1 MKKKKT
7 TEKRGRDLLMVV
19 VIIVCLIFT
28 VNISLLGHE
37 YTEGVNEQ
45 AVARAQYC
53 AEEQALYF
61 NRAVDAYRN
70 RAEYLAAQLGSTA
83 DRIALLNRITD
94 CRPFLEGDARFRAVF
109 FLCGGTLY
117 DAQGEVCTEYPELAA
132 LATEEGTVLSRVFSY
147 KNSLMAIG
155 VSAPVAGPECDR
167 VICVYDRDILTVPVL
182 FTDTENLPACVS
194 LSAITMLCKHD
205 GRVLARR
212 VTDSDFAIGGDTAR
226 DGVLPTLLPDT
237 NDYRAAQNLI
247 AAGKNGSFTVQSSK
261 GDYILTVS
269 SFGQTGGGLFLL
281 SLYPTSAIYGDG
293 YRLVNSIWGSLIL
306 FAVVTAVM
314 VIFFAVRHLDLHR
327 RISKIALEN
336 EALSC
341 PTLTKFERDSRD
353 ILARNRA
360 TRFAMVILRVS
371 NYDFLAAQ
379 YAAGG
384 ENGLLMHLRNTCRNA
399 MLIDEVY
406 AYGSG
411 GEFWLLLHAR
421 DRRALSDRLSVLGH
435 AAADLP
441 LGGDG
446 TYRANISFSI
456 YEIDREQ
463 GDENVRAM
471 MDKVT
476 NARDASLGHNG
487 PLVLNYYSDLMHES
501 ALRRAEI
508 EGRMESALEKNEFHL
523 FYQPKYNMKSGTL
536 DGSEILVRWYDP
548 QIGNYRQ
555 PSEFLRVF
563 EETGFISKMD
573 RFIFYR
579 ACENIAKRLS
589 QRETV
594 YPVSVNVSRVT
605 AAQPDFVEYYTR
617 IKQKFGIRDRFLTL
631 EFTESFAYENYE
643 YLAGVIKELHT
654 AGFFCSL
661 DDFGSG
667 YSSFVPLKT
676 LEMDEIKL
684 DMALLAPGLSE
695 ERDDAILRSMIDM
708 LHGLGVKVTQEG
720 VGSQAD
726 FDRMAALGCDVIQ
739 GYYFAKPMKYTAYLE
754 FVGQNF
760 LPKDGA
766 VH

>member
-1 MKKKKT
+1 
-7 TEKRGRDLLMVV
+7 MVV

-28 VNISLLGHE
+28 VNISVLGRE

-45 AVARAQYC
+45 AAARAAFC

-61 NRAVDAYRN
+61 DRAVDPYRN
-70 RAEYLAAQLGSTA
+70 RAEYLAARVAPA
-83 DRIALLNRITD
+83 DSREDLSNRITD
-94 CRPFLEGDARFRAVF
+94 CMPFLEEDARFRAVF
-109 FLCGGTLY
+109 YLRDRVLY
-117 DAQGEVCTEYPELAA
+117 DARGDECTDYPDLIA
-132 LATEEGTVLSRVFSY
+132 LATQEGTVLSRVFPY
-147 KNSLMAIG
+147 KNSLAAVG
-155 VSAPVAGPECDR
+155 VSAPVAGTACDR
-167 VICVYDRDILTVPVL
+167 VICVYDRDILTAPVL
-182 FTDTENLPACVS
+182 FTDTEALPDCVS

-212 VTDSDFAIGGDTAR
+212 VTDDDFGIGGDTVR
-226 DGVLPTLLPDT
+226 DGVLPALLSDT
-237 NDYRAAQNLI
+237 DDYRAAQNLI
-247 AAGKNGSFTVQSSK
+247 AAGKNGTFTVQRGK
-261 GDYILTVS
+261 GDYILTIA
-269 SFGQTGGGLFLL
+269 SFGQAGGGLFLL

-293 YRLVNSIWGSLIL
+293 YRLVSSIWGSLIL

-314 VIFFAVRHLDLHR
+314 VIFFAVRHWDLHR
-327 RISKIALEN
+327 RITKIALEN

-341 PTLTKFERDSRD
+341 PTLTKFERESRD

-371 NYDFLAAQ
+371 NYDFLASQ
-379 YAAGG
+379 YGGGG
-384 ENGLLMHLRNTCRNA
+384 ENGILMHLRNTCRNA
-399 MLIDEVY
+399 LLIDEAY

-421 DRRALSDRLSVLGH
+421 DRRALTDRLTALGR
-435 AAADLP
+435 AAAALP
-441 LGGDG
+441 MEGDG
-446 TYRANISFSI
+446 TYRANISLNI
-456 YEIDREQ
+456 YELDRDKGES
-463 GDENVRAM
+463 VRAM
-471 MDKVT
+471 MDKVIT
-476 NARDASLGHNG
+476 VRDASLGHNG
-487 PLVLNYYSDLMHES
+487 PLVFNFYSDMMRES

-548 QIGNYRQ
+548 QIGNYRR
-555 PSEFLRVF
+555 PSEFLGVF
-563 EETGFISKMD
+563 EESGFISKMD

-589 QRETV
+589 ERETV

-617 IKQKFGIRDRFLTL
+617 IKRKFGIRDRFLTL

-643 YLAGVIKELHT
+643 YLAGVIKELHA

-667 YSSFVPLKT
+667 YSSFVPLKN

-684 DMALLAPGLSE
+684 DMSLLEPGLSE
-695 ERDDAILRSMIDM
+695 ERDDAILRSMIGM
-708 LHGLGVKVTQEG
+708 LHDLGVKVTQEG

-739 GYYFAKPMKYTAYLE
+739 GYYFAKPMKYVTYLE
-754 FVGQNF
+754 FVGENF
-760 LPKDGA
+760 RPKDGGQTP
-766 VH
+766 